1 MRATPSDTRPEKRPL
16 RIFGLDPMV
25 GRAGDYR
32 ITVDIPYRDLTL
44 TDAHQAARNDP
55 DNERTTFYDDRLQVI
70 DYEAISARLLQVVD
84 LDHPHV
90 ALQHG
95 LEPSESDPQFH
106 QQMVYAV
113 ASRVLENFDRALGR
127 RVRFLNGKRLRLLPH
142 AFQGRNAYYDHK
154 LNAVL
159 FGFFRADEDD
169 PGENLAGQLVFT
181 CLSHD
186 VIAHE
191 VTHALLHRLR
201 PQYQQPTNPHVPALH
216 EAFADIVA
224 LLQRFTFPEL
234 ARDLVRRNRGDLTR
248 KHPLLSIGAQFGAAA
263 GLGAPLR
270 SALDDGAQ
278 RSFAAEKEPH
288 ALGRWL
294 LSAVYEGFVRSYQER
309 SADLVR
315 LATGGS
321 GRLPDGELHPDLVNR
336 LAQVCTRT
344 AQVVLTMCIRATDYL
359 PPVDPTFSDFLR
371 AMVTADYE
379 LNRADEGGIRAAM
392 IEAFRV
398 RGIRPDAD
406 SLAVDSVLLHPEPK
420 GAPDPE
426 LASIVA
432 DLIHWNTL
440 RMSRE
445 VAEDG
450 LPEEPTALV
459 PEAAPIQQWA
469 AETMEEEG
477 EGEAFADPEPVR
489 KQVAIRL
496 SKWIDLHRD
505 TLGLERSERIKLEGF
520 HPAQRVSPTGEIVS
534 EMVAQL
540 VQKRPVSEDL
550 GGVSYTAGL
559 TLVCGLD
566 GRVRYRIH
574 KPFNDARLAQLKGW
588 VATFDEETGAGWKAE
603 KDPRRLVQA
612 FTLRAMDQRRFR

>member
-1 MRATPSDTRPEKRPL
+1 MRATPNDTRPEKRPL

-32 ITVDIPYRDLTL
+32 ITVAIPYRELTL
-44 TDAHQAARNDP
+44 TDAHQHRRDDP
-55 DNERTTFYDDRLQVI
+55 DNERTTFFDERLQVI
-70 DYEAISARLLQVVD
+70 DYEAISGRLLRVVD

-127 RVRFLNGKRLRLLPH
+127 RVRFSNGKRLRLIPH
-142 AFQGRNAYYDHK
+142 AFRGRNAYYDHK

-159 FGFFRADEDD
+159 FGFFEADEDD

-186 VIAHE
+186 IIAHE

-216 EAFADIVA
+216 EAFADVVA
-224 LLQRFTFPEL
+224 LLQRITFPEL
-234 ARDLVRRNRGDLTR
+234 AKDLVRRNRGDLSR
-248 KHPLLSIGAQFGAAA
+248 PHPLLTIGAQFGAAA
-263 GLGAPLR
+263 GLGTPLR
-270 SALDDGAQ
+270 SALDSKGL
-278 RSFAAEKEPH
+278 RSFATEREPH

-294 LSAVYEGFVRSYQER
+294 LSAVYEGFVRSYEER
-309 SADLVR
+309 SADLIR
-315 LATGGS
+315 IATGGS

-398 RGIRPDAD
+398 RGIRPDAE
-406 SLAVDSVLLHPEPK
+406 SLAVDSVLLQPEPK
-420 GAPDPE
+420 GAPDPD
-426 LASIVA
+426 LAGIVA
-432 DLIHWNTL
+432 DLIRWNTL

-450 LPEEPTALV
+450 QPEASSPTV

-469 AETMEEEG
+469 SEMLEEASDA
-477 EGEAFADPEPVR
+477 EAFIDPEPVR
-489 KQVAIRL
+489 REVAKRL
-496 SKWIDLHRD
+496 TSWLDQRRH
-505 TLGLERSERIKLEGF
+505 TLGLDGTERLTLEGF
-520 HPAQRVSPTGEIVS
+520 HPAQRVSPSGEIVS
-534 EMVAQL
+534 EMVVQV
-540 VQKRPVSEDL
+540 VQKRAVPDDL
-550 GGVSYTAGL
+550 GGVGYTAGM

-574 KPFNDARLAQLKGW
+574 KPFTDARFSQLKAW
-588 VATFDEETGAGWKAE
+588 VAAFDEDSGAHWRSE
-603 KDPRRLVQA
+603 RDPRRLVQA